1 MRKHIPIIAL
11 VFLLVLPSLASAVYI
26 DSVTGTADCNGWN
39 ADVAITFRSGAMLV
53 RLEYI
58 VALTD
63 AAGTEMERFEY
74 AAEVPIPDQST
85 AIYPFG
91 EVWTS
96 TLPDGA
102 YTMTCDVVV
111 LDIFPDGRNRFEDGF
126 TAVFECGGDTG
137 GGEGDGNDD
146 PIVTDFCPRGSGY
159 WKNHA
164 ADWPVMNLDLGA
176 QNLDQSAL
184 LNILNSPPRGDA
196 TVILAQALITAKLN
210 QAGGAGDD
218 ITGVIADADAYLVDH
233 PVFSNP
239 RKADRKPALA
249 FMNDLGDYNSGDCSD
264 DTDTTGDTFAPDAGK
279 YETLGF
285 DKAASVEVMS
295 MGSLKALYR

>member
-11 VFLLVLPSLASAVYI
+11 VFLLILPGLASAVYL

-39 ADVAITFRSGAMLV
+39 ADVGITFRSGARLV
-53 RLEYI
+53 RLEYV

-74 AAEVPIPDQST
+74 AAEVDIPAQITMVYS
-85 AIYPFG
+85 FG

-102 YTMTCDVVV
+102 YTMTCDVV
-111 LDIFPDGRNRFEDGF
+111 LFDIFPDGQNRFEDGF
-126 TAVFECGGDTG
+126 TAGFECGGDTG
-137 GGEGDGNDD
+137 GGEGDGDGD
-146 PIVTDFCPRGSGY
+146 PVVTDFCPRGSGY
-159 WKNHA
+159 WKNHP
-164 ADWPVMNLDLGA
+164 ADWPVMDLDLGNENMNQA
-176 QNLDQSAL
+176 AL

-196 TVILAQALITAKLN
+196 TAILAQALITAKLN
-210 QAGGAGDD
+210 RAGGAGED
-218 ITGVIADADAYLVDH
+218 TAGVIAGADAYLVDH

-239 RKADRKPALA
+239 SKADRHAALA
-249 FMNDLGDYNSGDCSD
+249 YMDDLGEYNSGDCD
-264 DTDTTGDTFAPDAGK
+264 NDADAAGDSLSPIAGSN
-279 YETLGF
+279 ETMGF

>member
-11 VFLLVLPSLASAVYI
+11 VFLLVLPSLASAVYL

-39 ADVAITFRSGAMLV
+39 ADVAITFRSSARLV
-53 RLEYI
+53 RLEYV

-74 AAEVPIPDQST
+74 AAEVPIPAQST
-85 AIYPFG
+85 MVYSFG
-91 EVWTS
+91 EAWTS
-96 TLPDGA
+96 TFPDGA
-102 YTMTCDVVV
+102 YTMTCDVV
-111 LDIFPDGRNRFEDGF
+111 LFDIFPDGQNRFVDGF
-126 TAVFECGGDTG
+126 TAGFECGGNTG
-137 GGEGDGNDD
+137 GGEGGDD

-176 QNLDQSAL
+176 DNLDQAAL
-184 LNILNSPPRGDA
+184 LDILNAPTRGDA
-196 TVILAQALITAKLN
+196 TVILARALIAAKLN
-210 QAGGAGDD
+210 QAAGAGDD
-218 ITGVIADADAYLVDH
+218 MTGVIAGADAYLTDH

-239 RKADRKPALA
+239 RKADRNAALA
-249 FMNDLGDYNSGDCSD
+249 FMDDLGDYNNGECENDADS
-264 DTDTTGDTFAPDAGK
+264 TGDSLPPIAGSN
-279 YETLGF
+279 ETMGF
-285 DKAASVEVMS
+285 DKAASVEVMT

>member
-11 VFLLVLPSLASAVYI
+11 VFLLVLPNLASAVYI
-26 DSVTGTADCNGWN
+26 DSATGTADCNGWN

-74 AAEVPIPDQST
+74 AAEVPIPAQSSMV
-85 AIYPFG
+85 YSFG

-102 YTMTCDVVV
+102 YTMACDVVV
-111 LDIFPDGRNRFEDGF
+111 FDIFPDGRNRFEDGF
-126 TAVFECGGDTG
+126 TTGFECGGDTG
-137 GGEGDGNDD
+137 GGESGDD

-159 WKNHA
+159 WKNHT

-176 QNLDQSAL
+176 ENLDQAAL

-196 TVILAQALITAKLN
+196 TVILARALITAKLN
-210 QAGGAGDD
+210 QASGAGDD
-218 ITGVIADADAYLVDH
+218 ITGVIAGADAYLVDH

-239 RKADRKPALA
+239 RKADRKAALA
-249 FMNDLGDYNSGDCSD
+249 FMDDLGDYNSGDCSD
-264 DTDTTGDTFAPDAGK
+264 DTDLAGDTFAPDAGK

>member
-11 VFLLVLPSLASAVYI
+11 AFLLVLPSLASAVYI

-39 ADVAITFRSGAMLV
+39 ADVGITFRSGARLV
-53 RLEYI
+53 RLEYV

-74 AAEVPIPDQST
+74 SQEVPIPDQTT
-85 AIYPFG
+85 AVYSFG

-96 TLPDGA
+96 SLPDGA
-102 YTMTCDVVV
+102 YTMTCNVVV
-111 LDIFPDGRNRFEDGF
+111 FDIFPDGQNRFEDGF
-126 TAVFECGGDTG
+126 TAGFECGGTG
-137 GGEGDGNDD
+137 GGDGGDD

-164 ADWPVMNLDLGA
+164 ADWPAMNLDLGA
-176 QNLDQSAL
+176 DNLNQTAL
-184 LNILNSPPRGDA
+184 LEILNTPPRGDA
-196 TVILAQALITAKLN
+196 TVILARALIAAKLN
-210 QAGGAGDD
+210 QAAGAGDD
-218 ITGVIADADAYLVDH
+218 MTGVIADADAYLTAH

-239 RKADRKPALA
+239 RKADRNAGLA
-249 FMNDLGDYNSGDCSD
+249 FMEDLGDYNSGDCENDADSTD
-264 DTDTTGDTFAPDAGK
+264 DSLPPIAGSN
-279 YETLGF
+279 ETMGF